1 MIWRRVRLIG
11 LGWGAALAM
20 AWLGL
25 FTARENILGW
35 CVVGVGLG
43 CCGGGAVYLA
53 VTQFDPGR
61 PPAKG
66 DRSLWLLTPG
76 LAAVFFGAPLEW
88 LLLPSLLPR
97 GLIDQALGLGLIVAG
112 LVLWAW
118 TWLAQGRDGQT
129 HRLARRSQHMTY
141 RGPYQFVRHPGYT
154 GLVLL
159 ALGIAQGFSSVI
171 ALAAVPLLLLPAIGN
186 RICGEEEQRL
196 AAVGREYREYQR
208 RTKRLLPGLW

>member
-1 MIWRRVRLIG
+1 MIWRRFGQIG
-11 LGWGAALAM
+11 LGWVAVVAM

-25 FTARENILGW
+25 LTARENILGW
-35 CVVGVGLG
+35 YVVCVGLG

-88 LLLPSLLPR
+88 LLLPPLLPR
-97 GLIDQALGLGLIVAG
+97 GPIDQFLGLGLILAG
-112 LVLWAW
+112 LVMWA
-118 TWLAQGRDGQT
+118 WLAQGRDGQA
-129 HRLARRSQHMTY
+129 HRPANRSQHVAY

-171 ALAAVPLLLLPAIGN
+171 ALTAIPFLLLPAIGN
-186 RICGEEEQRL
+186 RICSNEEQRL
-196 AAVGREYREYQR
+196 AALGREYREYQR